1 MGNSIP
7 TESHKYSSN
16 KLQSD
21 DKTRTLDNK
30 INTVDIKL
38 SKDEYEQYKE
48 YMENKNNIQ
57 QYYTPGLSSQLSF
70 NSNIGTSTKIRNN
83 DYVDVNIPEPQYQHI
98 PIENTMLNKTNN
110 INHNYNQRI
119 QTNIDTNN
127 QSNIKNKKKIN
138 EIKDNIDITK
148 LDPFNIL
155 LKKKITLLEL
165 KQCYKKLSIIHHP
178 DKGGKLRN
186 FNLVIEAYNYINDI
200 IIMQQSDK
208 THTELKNNYNN
219 LKLPQNQNIND
230 IWNKDEFNLKK
241 FNKIYEQTK
250 MNSNYDDGYGNIMIK
265 SSINRDDIK
274 IENDIGKYNK
284 KKFNKNFN
292 NKNKLQNKI
301 IKYTPPKP
309 LEPQFNNYTILGEE
323 NISDFSGK
331 RGNIEYTDYKKAHI
345 DGFFI
350 ETEQVGYKTYNSI
363 EELQKDRENINLRL
377 EQINAIEK
385 YEELDK
391 KKEWDRQTRLK
402 EYDNNVEKQ
411 YNSIN
416 KQMLY

>member
-1 MGNSIP
+1 
-7 TESHKYSSN
+7 
-16 KLQSD
+16 
-21 DKTRTLDNK
+21 
-30 INTVDIKL
+30 
-38 SKDEYEQYKE
+38 
-48 YMENKNNIQ
+48 
-57 QYYTPGLSSQLSF
+57 
-70 NSNIGTSTKIRNN
+70 
-83 DYVDVNIPEPQYQHI
+83 
-98 PIENTMLNKTNN
+98 
-110 INHNYNQRI
+110 
-119 QTNIDTNN
+119 
-127 QSNIKNKKKIN
+127 
-138 EIKDNIDITK
+138 
-148 LDPFNIL
+148 
-155 LKKKITLLEL
+155 
-165 KQCYKKLSIIHHP
+165 
-178 DKGGKLRN
+178 
-186 FNLVIEAYNYINDI
+186 
-200 IIMQQSDK
+200 MQQSDK

-241 FNKIYEQTK
+241 FNKMYEQTK
-250 MNSNYDDGYGNIMIK
+250 MNSNYDDGYGNIMLK

-274 IENDIGKYNK
+274 IENDIGKYHK

-292 NKNKLQNKI
+292 NKNKSQNKI